1 MRARWVCC
9 FVQTLA
15 LAASAQPGP
24 DFWAILRLDRAAFR
38 MRSVAVLPQDGDAG
52 VNMVYGDRYGILRVA
67 QIGAGST
74 REVWR
79 SRTLEGAVLE
89 VLVEDLDGDS
99 RPEII
104 ARTQNARIYVFD
116 STYNVRWESQSAEYP
131 AIEAMAIANM
141 DEDISY
147 EIVLLSSGQLNYID
161 GSQFQ
166 REYRSTQSFRASEM
180 AIGNV
185 DTDPQLEIVFN
196 TGIVVDALRGE
207 AEWQGELFG
216 SLIELLDVDG
226 DGVDE
231 ILGWSEG
238 QPLRIFDAD
247 ERQEKPLR

>member
-1 MRARWVCC
+1 MRAKSAIGSIVL
-9 FVQTLA
+9 LA
-15 LAASAQPGP
+15 SLASAQPGP
-24 DFWAILRLDRAAFR
+24 DSWAILRLDRAAFR
-38 MRSVAVLPQDGDAG
+38 MRSVAVLPQDDEAG

-67 QIGAGST
+67 QIGSGST
-74 REVWR
+74 REIWR
-79 SRTLEGAVLE
+79 SRTLEGPVME
-89 VLVEDLDGDS
+89 VLVEDLDGDG
-99 RPEII
+99 RAEIV
-104 ARTQNARIYVFD
+104 ARTQTARIYVFD
-116 STYNVRWESQSAEYP
+116 STYNVRWESQSSEYP

-141 DEDISY
+141 DEDVSY

-161 GSQFQ
+161 GSTFQ

-196 TGIVVDALRGE
+196 TGMVVDALRGE

-216 SLIELLDVDG
+216 TLIELLDVDG
-226 DGVDE
+226 DNVDE